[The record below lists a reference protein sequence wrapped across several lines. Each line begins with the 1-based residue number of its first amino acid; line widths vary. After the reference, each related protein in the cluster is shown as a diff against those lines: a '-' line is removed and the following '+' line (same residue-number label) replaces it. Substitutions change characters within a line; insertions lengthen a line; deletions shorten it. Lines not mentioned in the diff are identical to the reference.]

1 MPTPKPLPH
10 RDVFEKLGETQT
22 RFVFSGKPDEVGR
35 AADAWLAELQAAR
48 DDEASRSRDA
58 REEETLSI
66 AKRAAVAAE
75 QANEIARRANSN
87 AIKAAMLAAIATI
100 IAAIIWVMYVSPK

>member
-22 RFVFSGKPDEVGR
+22 RFEFAGRVDEVGR
-35 AADAWLAELQAAR
+35 AANAWLAELQAAR
-48 DDEASRSRDA
+48 EEDATRKRDA

-66 AKRAAVAAE
+66 AREALS
-75 QANEIARRANSN
+75 NSRRANSN
-87 AIKAAMLAAIATI
+87 AITAAIFAAAATI
-100 IAAIIWVMYVSPK
+100 IAAIIGVMYASPK